1 MPTLYTNELIL
12 SFWLRLCRAGCFVVT
27 SVSLISY
34 KAIQLAGVLADDLVA
49 HLREQVAQVALDEL
63 APLGRAGAAASR
75 SPAAAPPR
83 CGSAP
88 ARRPRW
94 RLPTPGSIGDP
105 RAARCRASWR
115 SRDRARRRA

>member
-49 HLREQVAQVALDEL
+49 HLRGQVAQVALDEL
-63 APLGRAGAAASR
+63 ARVGPHPVRVGEVRAAHDGIVPQVVEQLDAAAIARVGRPALSTALLGRSHTDGA
-75 SPAAAPPR
+75 
-83 CGSAP
+83 
-88 ARRPRW
+88 
-94 RLPTPGSIGDP
+94 
-105 RAARCRASWR
+105 
-115 SRDRARRRA
+115 